1 MSVTTS
7 LIKAAVVQ
15 AEPVWF
21 DLPGTVTKT
30 CDLIKDAASKGAKII
45 AFPELWLPGYPTWIW
60 ARPMDLEMVVKYTKN
75 SLKIDSSEMQ
85 DIKSCAVDNNMV
97 VCLGFSERSGDS
109 LYVAQCIMNSNGKV
123 VMTRRKLKPFHVERT
138 IFGDGHGPSLDNVA
152 LTSVGRVGQLSCGEH
167 FNPLINFNTFSQGEQ
182 IHCAAWPCVPAHSG
196 GPEPFSMSDEAVAA
210 ISQVYSIQAQC
221 YTLHSTMV
229 GLTALW
235 PERCAGLVSVNS
247 YLIQDLSKAWVPL
260 DAKIEAGFWYFYYFL
275 TPRGQAALAEHPK
288 DIARVVWDKNS
299 PEWNYTEEDLDRATE
314 TFVNPDYVSVVTHVY
329 KHRLLYAPG
338 DPDYSDIEKALLE
351 QPVISVPTVT
361 LDGLADGNFPP
372 TNGSSSAKY
381 FSGPRV
387 HHQVPGAGHNLP
399 QEKPSAFVNAVL
411 EVTSLK

>member
-30 CDLIKDAASKGAKII
+30 CDLIKDAASKGARII

-60 ARPMDLEMVVKYTKN
+60 ARPMDLEMVVKFTKN

-85 DIKSCAVDNNMV
+85 DIKSCAVDNNIV

-109 LYVAQCIMNSNGKV
+109 LYVAQCIINSDGEV

-182 IHCAAWPCVPAHSG
+182 IHCAAWPCVPTHSG
-196 GPEPFSMSDEAVAA
+196 GPEPYSMSDEV
-210 ISQVYSIQAQC
+210 SEPSIDMMGTKQAPVFNVPGGGNARIFAPDGRQ
-221 YTLHSTMV
+221 
-229 GLTALW
+229 LTSEL
-235 PERCAGLVSVNS
+235 
-247 YLIQDLSKAWVPL
+247 
-260 DAKIEAGFWYFYYFL
+260 
-275 TPRGQAALAEHPK
+275 QA
-288 DIARVVWDKNS
+288 
-299 PEWNYTEEDLDRATE
+299 TEEGMVVADLDL
-314 TFVNPDYVSVVTHVY
+314 DQVTMH
-329 KHRLLYAPG
+329 
-338 DPDYSDIEKALLE
+338 KA
-351 QPVISVPTVT
+351 I
-361 LDGLADGNFPP
+361 LD
-372 TNGSSSAKY
+372 TC
-381 FSGPRV
+381 
-387 HHQVPGAGHNLP
+387 GHNGRPELLWLGRDNRA
-399 QEKPSAFVNAVL
+399 KSAVRT
-411 EVTSLK
+411 ERDIS

>member
-30 CDLIKDAASKGAKII
+30 CDLIKDAASKGAKIT

-109 LYVAQCIMNSNGKV
+109 LYVAQCIINSNGKV
-123 VMTRRKLKPFHVERT
+123 AMTRRKLKPFHVERT

-229 GLTALW
+229 ISQPSIDMMGTKQAPVFNVPGGGNARIFAPDGRQLTSEL
-235 PERCAGLVSVNS
+235 
-247 YLIQDLSKAWVPL
+247 
-260 DAKIEAGFWYFYYFL
+260 
-275 TPRGQAALAEHPK
+275 QA
-288 DIARVVWDKNS
+288 
-299 PEWNYTEEDLDRATE
+299 TEEGIVVADLD
-314 TFVNPDYVSVVTHVY
+314 VNQVTMH
-329 KHRLLYAPG
+329 
-338 DPDYSDIEKALLE
+338 KA
-351 QPVISVPTVT
+351 I
-361 LDGLADGNFPP
+361 LD
-372 TNGSSSAKY
+372 TC
-381 FSGPRV
+381 
-387 HHQVPGAGHNLP
+387 GHNGRPELLWLGRDNRA
-399 QEKPSAFVNAVL
+399 KSAVRT
-411 EVTSLK
+411 ERDIS